1 MAKIIVS
8 SRFIKNPSAQNAG
21 KLVKYMG
28 TREGVEKLPKGTD
41 NAIATQQQ
49 YTLINRITKHFP
61 ETKKY
66 IEYDDFM
73 MKPSKANATEFIN
86 VVAEREADRTDEL
99 KSLVSY
105 IAERPSVE
113 KLGSHG
119 LFSAKDEA
127 INLDDVAKKVS
138 NHQGVVWTH
147 VVSLRRED
155 AERLGYN
162 NADAWKQC
170 VRRNMNELAEA
181 HKLKPSDMEWYA
193 AFHNTTHHPHIHLI
207 VLSKIGQGFLTKKGM
222 EKMRSTFGNDIFRN
236 EQLKLFREQTAIRG
250 ELKAEMDEVLNG
262 ISVRRFPLTDET
274 AELIKQLQN
283 ELANC
288 KGKKVYGYLPK
299 NVKNTVDNLLK
310 HIVNEN
316 LPLQYMYAKWNEI
329 NRLKLALYHDSE
341 KTPDVPIEANKE
353 FKSLKNM
360 LINAVQ
366 DSLIYGTDNGWKNI
380 SKNTNIYNS
389 LLVSIATLFSSKAA
403 DRINEINAQKRQ
415 QSDGKELSKEQQK
428 RIAHGERSVGGEY
441 TKVEKDEENSRRAA
455 ENAEALLNI
464 GAGFI
469 DFVLRREIQQQ
480 RYQQQLQNTN
490 QNNSNDTD
498 EDFDEDEGFGQS
510 M

>member
-21 KLVKYMG
+21 KLVRYMG
-28 TREGVEKLPKGTD
+28 TREGVLKLPKGKD
-41 NAIATQQQ
+41 GKIVTQQQ
-49 YTLINRITKHFP
+49 FTLINRVTKRFP

-66 IEYDDFM
+66 LEYDDFM

-86 VVAEREADRTDEL
+86 AVTEREADRTDEL

-105 IAERPSVE
+105 IAERPGVE

-119 LFSAKDEA
+119 LFSATDEA
-127 INLDDVAKKVS
+127 IILDDVAEKVS
-138 NHQGVVWTH
+138 AHEGVVWTH

-162 NADAWKQC
+162 NAEAWKKC
-170 VRRNMNELAEA
+170 VKRNINELAEA
-181 HKLKPSDMEWYA
+181 HKMNVSDMEWYA

-207 VLSKIGQGFLTKKGM
+207 VLSKTGQGYLTKKGI
-222 EKMRSTFGNDIFRN
+222 EYMRSTFGNDIFRN
-236 EQLKLFREQTAIRG
+236 EQLKLFREQTGVRD
-250 ELKAEMDEVLNG
+250 ELKAEMKEVLEG
-262 ISVRRFPLTDET
+262 ISCRRFPITDET

-360 LINAVQ
+360 LIKAVT
-366 DSLIYGTDNGWKNI
+366 DMLVYGNDNGWKNI
-380 SKNTNIYNS
+380 GKNEGLYNGI
-389 LLVSIATLFSSKAA
+389 LKSIASLFSSKAA

-428 RIAHGERSVGGEY
+428 HIAHGERSVGDSYE
-441 TKVEKDEENSRRAA
+441 KEEKDEEDSRRAT
-455 ENAEALLNI
+455 ENAEAFLYI
-464 GAGFI
+464 ADGII
-469 DFVLRREIQQQ
+469 DFTKRHAAQQKV
-480 RYQQQLQNTN
+480 QQNDN
-490 QNNSNDTD
+490 YNNDETDYD
-498 EDFDEDEGFGQS
+498 EDFDEDKGFGGMS

>member
-28 TREGVEKLPKGTD
+28 TREGVEKVLKGRD
-41 NAIATQQQ
+41 GKIATQQQ
-49 YTLINRITKHFP
+49 FTLINRITKHFP
-61 ETKKY
+61 DTKKY
-66 IEYDDFM
+66 IEFDDFM

-86 VVAEREADRTDEL
+86 AVAEREADRADEL

-105 IAERPSVE
+105 IAERPGVE

-119 LFSAKDEA
+119 LFSATDEA
-127 INLDDVAKKVS
+127 IDLDDVADKVS
-138 NHQGVVWTH
+138 AHEGVVWTH
-147 VVSLRRED
+147 VISLRRED

-162 NADAWKQC
+162 NADTWKQC

-207 VLSKIGQGFLTKKGM
+207 VLSKSGQGYLTKKGM

-236 EQLKLFREQTAIRG
+236 EQYKLFREQTKIRD
-250 ELKAEMDEVLNG
+250 ELEAEMDEVLEG
-262 ISVRRFPLTDET
+262 ISKRIFPITDET

-299 NVKNTVDNLLK
+299 NVKHTVDELLR
-310 HIVNEN
+310 HIVEEN
-316 LPLQYMYAKWNEI
+316 RPLQYMYARWNEV
-329 NRLKLALYHDSE
+329 NRLKLALYYDSE
-341 KTPDVPIEANKE
+341 NDKDIPIETNKE
-353 FKSLKNM
+353 FRSLKNM
-360 LINAVQ
+360 LIKAVQ
-366 DSLIYGTDNGWKNI
+366 ESLIFGTDNGWKNI
-380 SKNTNIYNS
+380 SKNTNIYNN
-389 LLVSIATLFSSKAA
+389 LLQSIASLFNSKAV

-415 QSDGKELSKEQQK
+415 QTESKELSKKQQK
-428 RIAHGERSVGGEY
+428 RIAHGERSAGSEY
-441 TKVEKDEENSRRAA
+441 TKVEKDEEDSRRAA

-464 GAGFI
+464 GTGII
-469 DFVLRREIQQQ
+469 DFALRRTIQQQ
-480 RYQQQLQNTN
+480 QQNTN
-490 QNNSNDTD
+490 QNNDTD

>member
-28 TREGVEKLPKGTD
+28 TREGVEKIPKGKD
-41 NAIATQQQ
+41 GKIATQQQ
-49 YTLINRITKHFP
+49 FTLINRITKHFP

-66 IEYDDFM
+66 IEFDDFM

-86 VVAEREADRTDEL
+86 AVAEREADRTNEL

-105 IAERPSVE
+105 IAERPGVE

-119 LFSAKDEA
+119 LFSATDEA
-127 INLDDVAKKVS
+127 IDLDDVADKVS
-138 NHQGVVWTH
+138 AHEGVVWTH
-147 VVSLRRED
+147 VISLRRED

-170 VRRNMNELAEA
+170 VCRNMNELAEA

-207 VLSKIGQGFLTKKGM
+207 VLSKSGQGYLTKKGM
-222 EKMRSTFGNDIFRN
+222 EKMRSAFGNDIFRN
-236 EQLKLFREQTAIRG
+236 EQYKLFREQTAIRD
-250 ELKAEMDEVLNG
+250 ELKAEMEKVLEG
-262 ISVRRFPLTDET
+262 ISKRIFPITDET

-299 NVKNTVDNLLK
+299 NVKHTVDELLR

-316 LPLQYMYAKWNEI
+316 RPLQYMYARWNEV
-329 NRLKLALYHDSE
+329 NRLKLALYYDSE
-341 KTPDVPIEANKE
+341 NDKDIPIETNKE
-353 FKSLKNM
+353 FRSLKNM
-360 LINAVQ
+360 LIKAVQ
-366 DSLIYGTDNGWKNI
+366 ESLIFGTDNGWKNI

-389 LLVSIATLFSSKAA
+389 LLQSIASLFNSKAA

-415 QSDGKELSKEQQK
+415 QTDSKELTKEQQK
-428 RIAHGERSVGGEY
+428 RLAHGERSIGGEY
-441 TKVEKDEENSRRAA
+441 TKVEKDEEDSRRAA

-464 GAGFI
+464 GTGII
-469 DFVLRREIQQQ
+469 DFVLRRATQQKE
-480 RYQQQLQNTN
+480 QQYDNYNNDEVDNT
-490 QNNSNDTD
+490 D
-498 EDFDEDEGFGQS
+498 DFDEDEGFGQS

>member
-28 TREGVEKLPKGTD
+28 TREGVEKIPKGKD
-41 NAIATQQQ
+41 GKIATQQQ
-49 YTLINRITKHFP
+49 YTLINRITNHFP

-66 IEYDDFM
+66 IEFDDFM

-86 VVAEREADRTDEL
+86 AVAEREADRTDEL

-105 IAERPSVE
+105 IAERPGVE

-119 LFSAKDEA
+119 LFSATDEA
-127 INLDDVAKKVS
+127 IDLDDVADKVS
-138 NHQGVVWTH
+138 AHEGVVWTH
-147 VVSLRRED
+147 VISLRRED

-162 NADAWKQC
+162 NADTWKQC

-207 VLSKIGQGFLTKKGM
+207 VLSKSGQGYLTKKGM

-236 EQLKLFREQTAIRG
+236 EQYKLFKEQTDIRD

-262 ISVRRFPLTDET
+262 ISVRRFPITDET

-288 KGKKVYGYLPK
+288 KGKKIYGYLPK
-299 NVKNTVDNLLK
+299 NVKHTVDELLR
-310 HIVNEN
+310 HIVEEN
-316 LPLQYMYAKWNEI
+316 RPLQYMYARWNEV
-329 NRLKLALYHDSE
+329 NRLKLALYYDSE
-341 KTPDVPIEANKE
+341 NDKDIPIETNKE
-353 FKSLKNM
+353 FRSLKNM
-360 LINAVQ
+360 LIKAVQ
-366 DSLIYGTDNGWKNI
+366 ESLIFGTDNGWKNI
-380 SKNTNIYNS
+380 RKNTNIYNS
-389 LLVSIATLFSSKAA
+389 LLQSIASLFYSKAA

-415 QSDGKELSKEQQK
+415 QTDSKELTKEQQK
-428 RIAHGERSVGGEY
+428 RIAHGERSAGSEY
-441 TKVEKDEENSRRAA
+441 TKAEKDEEDSRRAA

-464 GAGFI
+464 GTGI
-469 DFVLRREIQQQ
+469 VDFALRRAI
-480 RYQQQLQNTN
+480 RQQLQNIN
-490 QNNSNDTD
+490 QNNDA
-498 EDFDEDEGFGQS
+498 DEDEGFGQS

>member
-28 TREGVEKLPKGTD
+28 TREGVEKIPKGKD
-41 NAIATQQQ
+41 GKIATQQQ

-73 MKPSKANATEFIN
+73 MKPSKANAMEFIN
-86 VVAEREADRTDEL
+86 AVAEREADRTDEL

-105 IAERPSVE
+105 IAERPGVE

-119 LFSAKDEA
+119 LFSATDEA
-127 INLDDVAKKVS
+127 IDLDDVADKVS
-138 NHQGVVWTH
+138 AHEGVVWTH
-147 VVSLRRED
+147 VISLRRED

-207 VLSKIGQGFLTKKGM
+207 VLSKSGQGYLTKKGM

-236 EQLKLFREQTAIRG
+236 EQYKLFREQTAIRD

-262 ISVRRFPLTDET
+262 ISVRRFPITDET

-299 NVKNTVDNLLK
+299 NVKHTVDELLR
-310 HIVNEN
+310 HIVEEN
-316 LPLQYMYAKWNEI
+316 RPLRYMYAKWNEV
-329 NRLKLALYHDSE
+329 NRLKLALYYDSE
-341 KTPDVPIEANKE
+341 NDKDIPIETNKE
-353 FKSLKNM
+353 FRSLKNM
-360 LINAVQ
+360 LIKAVQ
-366 DSLIYGTDNGWKNI
+366 ESLIFGTDNGWKNI
-380 SKNTNIYNS
+380 RKNTNIYSS
-389 LLVSIATLFSSKAA
+389 LLQSIASLFNRKAA

-415 QSDGKELSKEQQK
+415 QTDSNELSKEQQK
-428 RIAHGERSVGGEY
+428 RIAHGERSAGSEY
-441 TKVEKDEENSRRAA
+441 TKVEKDEEDSRRAA
-455 ENAEALLNI
+455 ENAEAFLYLADGI
-464 GAGFI
+464 I
-469 DFVLRREIQQQ
+469 DFTKRLAAQQQ
-480 RYQQQLQNTN
+480 II
-490 QNNSNDTD
+490 NNNDTND
-498 EDFDEDEGFGQS
+498 EELSIGGI
-510 M
+510 

>member
-28 TREGVEKLPKGTD
+28 TREGVEKVPKGKD
-41 NAIATQQQ
+41 GKLVTQQQ

-66 IEYDDFM
+66 LEYDDFM
-73 MKPSKANATEFIN
+73 TKPSKANATEFVN
-86 VVAEREADRTDEL
+86 AVAEREADRTDEL

-105 IAERPSVE
+105 IAERPGVE

-119 LFSAKDEA
+119 LFSATDEA
-127 INLDDVAKKVS
+127 IDLDDVADKVS
-138 NHQGVVWTH
+138 NHQGVVWMH
-147 VVSLRRED
+147 VISLRRED
-155 AERLGYN
+155 AERLGYE

-207 VLSKIGQGFLTKKGM
+207 VLSKSGQGYLTKKGM
-222 EKMRSTFGNDIFRN
+222 EKMRSAFGNDIFRN
-236 EQLKLFREQTAIRG
+236 EQYRLFREQTEIRD
-250 ELKAEMDEVLNG
+250 ELKAEMDEVLEG
-262 ISVRRFPLTDET
+262 ISKRIFPITDET

-299 NVKNTVDNLLK
+299 KVKHTVDELLR

-316 LPLQYMYAKWNEI
+316 RPLQYMYARWNGV
-329 NRLKLALYHDSE
+329 NRLKLALYYDSGND
-341 KTPDVPIEANKE
+341 KDIPIETNKE
-353 FKSLKNM
+353 FRSLKNM
-360 LINAVQ
+360 LIKAVQ
-366 DSLIYGTDNGWKNI
+366 ESLIFGTDNGWKNI
-380 SKNTNIYNS
+380 GKNTNIYNS
-389 LLVSIATLFSSKAA
+389 LLQSIASLFNSKAA
-403 DRINEINAQKRQ
+403 ERINEINAQKRQ
-415 QSDGKELSKEQQK
+415 HTDSRELSKEQQK

-441 TKVEKDEENSRRAA
+441 AKVEKDEEDSRRAA

-464 GAGFI
+464 GTGII
-469 DFVLRREIQQQ
+469 DFALRRAIQ
-480 RYQQQLQNTN
+480 QQQLQNTN
-490 QNNSNDTD
+490 QNNDTD
-498 EDFDEDEGFGQS
+498 EDESFGQS
-510 M
+510 L

>member
-28 TREGVEKLPKGTD
+28 TREGVEKIPKGKD
-41 NAIATQQQ
+41 GKIATQQQ

-66 IEYDDFM
+66 IEFDDFM

-86 VVAEREADRTDEL
+86 AVAEREADRTDEL

-105 IAERPSVE
+105 IAERPGVE

-119 LFSAKDEA
+119 LFSATDEA
-127 INLDDVAKKVS
+127 IDLDDVADKVS

-147 VVSLRRED
+147 VISLRRED

-207 VLSKIGQGFLTKKGM
+207 VLSKSGQGYLTKKGM
-222 EKMRSTFGNDIFRN
+222 EKMRRAFGNDIIRN
-236 EQLKLFREQTAIRG
+236 EQYKLFREQTEIRD
-250 ELKAEMDEVLNG
+250 ELKAEMDEVLEG
-262 ISVRRFPLTDET
+262 ISKRIFPITDET

-299 NVKNTVDNLLK
+299 NVKNTVDELLR

-316 LPLQYMYAKWNEI
+316 RPLKYMYAKWNEV
-329 NRLKLALYHDSE
+329 NRLKLALYYDSE
-341 KTPDVPIEANKE
+341 NDKDIPIETNKE
-353 FKSLKNM
+353 FRSLKNM
-360 LINAVQ
+360 LIKAVQ
-366 DSLIYGTDNGWKNI
+366 ESLIFGTDNSWKNI
-380 SKNTNIYNS
+380 GKNTNIYNS
-389 LLVSIATLFSSKAA
+389 LLQSIASLFSSKAA
-403 DRINEINAQKRQ
+403 ERINEINAQKRQ
-415 QSDGKELSKEQQK
+415 HTDSKELSKEQQK
-428 RIAHGERSVGGEY
+428 RIAHGERSAGVEY
-441 TKVEKDEENSRRAA
+441 TKLEKDEEDSRRAA

-464 GAGFI
+464 GTGII
-469 DFVLRREIQQQ
+469 DFALRRAIQQQ

-490 QNNSNDTD
+490 QNNDTD

>member
-21 KLVKYMG
+21 KLVKYMR
-28 TREGVEKLPKGTD
+28 TREGVEKVPKGKD
-41 NAIATQQQ
+41 GKIATQQQ
-49 YTLINRITKHFP
+49 FTLINRITKHFP

-66 IEYDDFM
+66 IEFDDFM

-86 VVAEREADRTDEL
+86 AVAEREADRTDEL

-105 IAERPSVE
+105 IAERPGVE

-119 LFSAKDEA
+119 LFSATDEA
-127 INLDDVAKKVS
+127 IDLDDVADKVS

-147 VVSLRRED
+147 VISLRRED

-162 NADAWKQC
+162 NADVWKQC

-207 VLSKIGQGFLTKKGM
+207 VLSKSGQGYLTKKGM
-222 EKMRSTFGNDIFRN
+222 EKMRSAFGNDIFRN
-236 EQLKLFREQTAIRG
+236 EQYKLFREQTEIRD
-250 ELKAEMDEVLNG
+250 ELKAEMDEVLDG
-262 ISVRRFPLTDET
+262 ISKRIFPLTDET

-299 NVKNTVDNLLK
+299 NVKHTVDELLR

-316 LPLQYMYAKWNEI
+316 RPLQYMYTRWNEV
-329 NRLKLALYHDSE
+329 NRLKLALYYDSE
-341 KTPDVPIEANKE
+341 NDKDIPIETNKE
-353 FKSLKNM
+353 FRSLKNM
-360 LINAVQ
+360 LIKAVQ
-366 DSLIYGTDNGWKNI
+366 ESLIFGTDNGWKNI
-380 SKNTNIYNS
+380 SKNTNIYND
-389 LLVSIATLFSSKAA
+389 LLQSIASLFNSKAA

-415 QSDGKELSKEQQK
+415 QTDSKELSKEQQK
-428 RIAHGERSVGGEY
+428 RIAHGERSAGNEY
-441 TKVEKDEENSRRAA
+441 TKAEKDEEDSRRAA

-464 GAGFI
+464 GTGII
-469 DFVLRREIQQQ
+469 DFALRRAI
-480 RYQQQLQNTN
+480 QQQLQNTN
-490 QNNSNDTD
+490 QNNDTD
-498 EDFDEDEGFGQS
+498 EDFDEDEGFGQL

>member
-28 TREGVEKLPKGTD
+28 TREGVEKIPKGKD
-41 NAIATQQQ
+41 GKIATRQQ

-86 VVAEREADRTDEL
+86 AVAEREADRTDEL

-105 IAERPSVE
+105 IAERPGVE

-119 LFSAKDEA
+119 LFSATDEV
-127 INLDDVAKKVS
+127 IDLDDVADKVS

-147 VVSLRRED
+147 VISLRRED

-181 HKLKPSDMEWYA
+181 HKLKLSDMEWYA

-207 VLSKIGQGFLTKKGM
+207 VLSKSGQGYLTKKGM
-222 EKMRSTFGNDIFRN
+222 EKMRSAFGNDIFRN
-236 EQLKLFREQTAIRG
+236 EQYKLFKEQTEIRD
-250 ELKAEMDEVLNG
+250 ELKAEMDEVLEG
-262 ISVRRFPLTDET
+262 ISKRIFPITDET
-274 AELIKQLQN
+274 AQLIKQLQN

-299 NVKNTVDNLLK
+299 NVKHTVDELLR
-310 HIVNEN
+310 HIVEEN
-316 LPLQYMYAKWNEI
+316 RPLQYMYARWNEV
-329 NRLKLALYHDSE
+329 NRLKLALYYDSE
-341 KTPDVPIEANKE
+341 NDKDIPIE
-353 FKSLKNM
+353 
-360 LINAVQ
+360 
-366 DSLIYGTDNGWKNI
+366 G
-380 SKNTNIYNS
+380 
-389 LLVSIATLFSSKAA
+389 
-403 DRINEINAQKRQ
+403 
-415 QSDGKELSKEQQK
+415 
-428 RIAHGERSVGGEY
+428 
-441 TKVEKDEENSRRAA
+441 
-455 ENAEALLNI
+455 
-464 GAGFI
+464 
-469 DFVLRREIQQQ
+469 
-480 RYQQQLQNTN
+480 
-490 QNNSNDTD
+490 
-498 EDFDEDEGFGQS
+498 
-510 M
+510 

>member
-28 TREGVEKLPKGTD
+28 TREGVEKVPKGKD
-41 NAIATQQQ
+41 GQIATQQQ
-49 YTLINRITKHFP
+49 YTLIKRITKHFP

-66 IEYDDFM
+66 IEFDDFM

-86 VVAEREADRTDEL
+86 AVAEREADRTDEL

-105 IAERPSVE
+105 IAERPGVE

-119 LFSAKDEA
+119 LFSATDDA
-127 INLDDVAKKVS
+127 IDLDDVADKVS
-138 NHQGVVWTH
+138 AHEGVVWTH
-147 VVSLRRED
+147 VISLRRED

-170 VRRNMNELAEA
+170 VRRNINELAEA

-207 VLSKIGQGFLTKKGM
+207 VLSKSGQGYLTKKGM
-222 EKMRSTFGNDIFRN
+222 EKMRSAFGNDIFRN
-236 EQLKLFREQTAIRG
+236 EQLKLFKEQTAIRD
-250 ELKAEMDEVLNG
+250 ELKAEMEEVLEE
-262 ISVRRFPLTDET
+262 ISKRRFPITDET
-274 AELIKQLQN
+274 AELIKELQS

-299 NVKNTVDNLLK
+299 NIKHTVDELLR
-310 HIVNEN
+310 HIVEEN
-316 LPLQYMYAKWNEI
+316 RPLQYMYARWNEV
-329 NRLKLALYHDSE
+329 NRLKLALYYDSE
-341 KTPDVPIEANKE
+341 NDKDIPIETNKE
-353 FKSLKNM
+353 FRSLKNM
-360 LINAVQ
+360 LIKAVQ
-366 DSLIYGTDNGWKNI
+366 ESLIFGTDNGWKNI

-389 LLVSIATLFSSKAA
+389 LLQSIASLFNSKAA

-415 QSDGKELSKEQQK
+415 QTDSRELTKEQQK
-428 RIAHGERSVGGEY
+428 RIAHGERSAGGEY
-441 TKVEKDEENSRRAA
+441 TKVEKDEEDSRRAA

-464 GAGFI
+464 GTGII
-469 DFVLRREIQQQ
+469 DFALRRAI
-480 RYQQQLQNTN
+480 QQQLQNTN
-490 QNNSNDTD
+490 RNNDTD

>member
-8 SRFIKNPSAQNAG
+8 SRFIKNPPAQNAG

-28 TREGVEKLPKGTD
+28 TREGVEKVPKGKDGKT
-41 NAIATQQQ
+41 AMQQQ

-66 IEYDDFM
+66 IEFDDFM

-86 VVAEREADRTDEL
+86 AVAEREADRTDEL

-105 IAERPSVE
+105 IAERPGVE

-119 LFSAKDEA
+119 LFSATDEA
-127 INLDDVAKKVS
+127 IDLDDVADKVS
-138 NHQGVVWTH
+138 AHEGVVWTH
-147 VVSLRRED
+147 VISLRRED

-162 NADAWKQC
+162 NGDAWKQC

-207 VLSKIGQGFLTKKGM
+207 VLSKSGQGYLTKKGM
-222 EKMRSTFGNDIFRN
+222 EKMRSAFGNDIFRN
-236 EQLKLFREQTAIRG
+236 EQYKLFKEQTAIRD
-250 ELKAEMDEVLNG
+250 ELKAEMDEVLEG
-262 ISVRRFPLTDET
+262 ISKRIFPITDET
-274 AELIKQLQN
+274 AALIKQLQN

-288 KGKKVYGYLPK
+288 KGKKIYGYLPK
-299 NVKNTVDNLLK
+299 NVKHTVDELLR

-316 LPLQYMYAKWNEI
+316 RPLRYMYARWNEV
-329 NRLKLALYHDSE
+329 NRLKLALYYDSE
-341 KTPDVPIEANKE
+341 NDRDIPIETNKE
-353 FKSLKNM
+353 FRSLKNM
-360 LINAVQ
+360 LIKAVQ
-366 DSLIYGTDNGWKNI
+366 ESLIFGTDNGWKNI
-380 SKNTNIYNS
+380 GKNTNIYNS
-389 LLVSIATLFSSKAA
+389 LLQSIASLFNSKAA

-415 QSDGKELSKEQQK
+415 QTDSKELSKEQQK
-428 RIAHGERSVGGEY
+428 RIAHGERSAGGEY
-441 TKVEKDEENSRRAA
+441 TKVEKDEEDSRRAA

-464 GAGFI
+464 GTGII
-469 DFVLRREIQQQ
+469 DFALRRAVQ
-480 RYQQQLQNTN
+480 QQQLQNTN
-490 QNNSNDTD
+490 QNNDA
-498 EDFDEDEGFGQS
+498 DEDEGFGQS

>member
-28 TREGVEKLPKGTD
+28 TREGVEKIPKGKD
-41 NAIATQQQ
+41 GKIATQQQ
-49 YTLINRITKHFP
+49 YTLINRITNHFP

-66 IEYDDFM
+66 IEFDDFM

-86 VVAEREADRTDEL
+86 AVAEREADRTDEL

-105 IAERPSVE
+105 IAERPGVE

-119 LFSAKDEA
+119 LFSATDEA
-127 INLDDVAKKVS
+127 IDLDDVADKVS
-138 NHQGVVWTH
+138 AHEGVVWTH
-147 VVSLRRED
+147 VISLRRED

-162 NADAWKQC
+162 NADTWKQC

-207 VLSKIGQGFLTKKGM
+207 VLSKSGQGYLTKKGM

-236 EQLKLFREQTAIRG
+236 EQYKLFKEQTDIRD

-262 ISVRRFPLTDET
+262 ISVRRFPITDET

-288 KGKKVYGYLPK
+288 KGKKIYGYLPK
-299 NVKNTVDNLLK
+299 NVKHTVDELLR
-310 HIVNEN
+310 HIVEEN
-316 LPLQYMYAKWNEI
+316 RPLQYMYARWNEV
-329 NRLKLALYHDSE
+329 NRLKLALYYDSE
-341 KTPDVPIEANKE
+341 NDKDIPIETNKE
-353 FKSLKNM
+353 FRSLKNM
-360 LINAVQ
+360 LIKAVQ
-366 DSLIYGTDNGWKNI
+366 ESLIFGTDNGWKNI
-380 SKNTNIYNS
+380 RKNTNIYNS
-389 LLVSIATLFSSKAA
+389 LLQSIASLFYSKAA

-415 QSDGKELSKEQQK
+415 QTDSKELTKEQQK
-428 RIAHGERSVGGEY
+428 RIAHGERSAGSEY
-441 TKVEKDEENSRRAA
+441 TKAEKDEEDSRRAA

-464 GAGFI
+464 GTGI
-469 DFVLRREIQQQ
+469 VDFALRRAI
-480 RYQQQLQNTN
+480 RQQLQNTN
-490 QNNSNDTD
+490 QNNDA
-498 EDFDEDEGFGQS
+498 DEDEGFGQS

>member
-21 KLVKYMG
+21 KLVRYMG
-28 TREGVEKLPKGTD
+28 TREGVEKLSKGVD
-41 NAIATQQQ
+41 NAVATQQQ
-49 YTLINRITKHFP
+49 FTLINRITKRFP
-61 ETKKY
+61 DTKKY
-66 IEYDDFM
+66 IEYDDFIS
-73 MKPSKANATEFIN
+73 KPSKANANEFIDA
-86 VVAEREADRTDEL
+86 VAERDADRTDEL

-105 IAERPSVE
+105 IAERPGVE

-119 LFSAKDEA
+119 LFSATDDA
-127 INLDDVAKKVS
+127 INLDDVADKVS
-138 NHQGVVWTH
+138 AHEGVVWTH

-162 NADAWKQC
+162 NAEAWKQC
-170 VRRNMNELAEA
+170 VRRNVNELAET
-181 HKLKPSDMEWYA
+181 HKMNVSDMEWYA

-207 VLSKIGQGFLTKKGM
+207 VLSKTGQGYLTKKGM

-236 EQLKLFREQTAIRG
+236 EQLKLFKEQTGVRD
-250 ELKAEMDEVLNG
+250 ELKAEMKEVLER
-262 ISVRRFPLTDET
+262 ISCRRFPITDET

-299 NVKNTVDNLLK
+299 NVKNTVDNLLR

-316 LPLQYMYAKWNEI
+316 LPLQYMYEKWNEV
-329 NRLKLALYHDSE
+329 NRLKLSLYHNSE
-341 KTPDVPIEANKE
+341 NTPDIPIETNKE

-360 LINAVQ
+360 LIKAVQ
-366 DSLIYGTDNGWKNI
+366 ESLIFGTDNGWKNI

-389 LLVSIATLFSSKAA
+389 LLQSIASLFNSKAA

-415 QSDGKELSKEQQK
+415 QTDSKELSKEQQK
-428 RIAHGERSVGGEY
+428 RIAHGERSVDGGYDKE
-441 TKVEKDEENSRRAA
+441 EKDEEDSRRAS

-464 GAGFI
+464 GTGIINFA
-469 DFVLRREIQQQ
+469 LRRAI
-480 RYQQQLQNTN
+480 QQQLQNTN
-490 QNNSNDTD
+490 QNDDTD
-498 EDFDEDEGFGQS
+498 EDLDEDEGFGGMS

>member
-28 TREGVEKLPKGTD
+28 TREGVEKVPKGKD
-41 NAIATQQQ
+41 GKIATQQQ

-86 VVAEREADRTDEL
+86 AVAEREADRTDEL

-105 IAERPSVE
+105 IAERPGVE

-119 LFSAKDEA
+119 LFSATDEA
-127 INLDDVAKKVS
+127 IDLEDIADKVS

-147 VVSLRRED
+147 VISLRRED

-207 VLSKIGQGFLTKKGM
+207 VLSKSGQGYLTKKGM
-222 EKMRSTFGNDIFRN
+222 EKMRSAFGNDIFRN
-236 EQLKLFREQTAIRG
+236 EQYKLFKEQTAIRD
-250 ELKAEMDEVLNG
+250 ELKAEMEEVLEG
-262 ISVRRFPLTDET
+262 IAKRIFPITDET

-288 KGKKVYGYLPK
+288 KGYLPK

-310 HIVNEN
+310 NIVNEN
-316 LPLQYMYAKWNEI
+316 LPLQYMYAKWNEV
-329 NRLKLALYHDSE
+329 NRLKLALYYDSE
-341 KTPDVPIEANKE
+341 NDKDIPIESNKE
-353 FKSLKNM
+353 FRSLKNM
-360 LINAVQ
+360 LIKAA
-366 DSLIYGTDNGWKNI
+366 SSMLIYGQDNNWKG
-380 SKNTNIYNS
+380 SKKNENLYNGFLCDVAA
-389 LLVSIATLFSSKAA
+389 LLSSKAA

-415 QSDGKELSKEQQK
+415 QTDSKELSKEQQK
-428 RIAHGERSVGGEY
+428 RIAHGERSTGGEY
-441 TKVEKDEENSRRAA
+441 TKVEKDEEDSRRAA

-464 GAGFI
+464 GTGII
-469 DFVLRREIQQQ
+469 DFALRRAIQQQ

-490 QNNSNDTD
+490 QNNDTD
-498 EDFDEDEGFGQS
+498 EDFDEDEGFGG
-510 M
+510 MTM